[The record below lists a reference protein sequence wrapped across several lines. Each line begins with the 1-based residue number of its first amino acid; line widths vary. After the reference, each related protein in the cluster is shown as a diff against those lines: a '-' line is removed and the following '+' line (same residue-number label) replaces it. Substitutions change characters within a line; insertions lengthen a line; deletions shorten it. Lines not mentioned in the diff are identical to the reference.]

1 MQQREHWGS
10 KLGFLMAA
18 AGSAIGLGSLWKFP
32 YVTGMNGGGLFILCF
47 LVFTFFV
54 GAPIFVAELIIG
66 RQAQKSPIGAFSE
79 LSNHS
84 PHWKILGWVCVLSN
98 FLILSFYSVVAG
110 WAVNYTLMS
119 LNQFTDNKTP
129 QQIAAVFDT
138 LYTSGEMS
146 LFWHFVF
153 MPLTVGVV
161 YGGIRKGIEYWSKLL
176 TPALLVILV
185 GLMIYSVTLDGFPAA
200 IRFIFY
206 PDFANFKFTAIL
218 EALGLAFFTLSVG
231 LGIMITYG
239 SYLSKSDNIP
249 KTVATVSCMDVI
261 VAMMASMMIFP
272 IIFTFGLEP
281 AEGPGLLFKTMP
293 VLFAKLPGTFILST
307 LFFLLVTFTAL
318 TSAVSLMEVLT
329 STIIELVTWS
339 RRKAV
344 LIVGLAAFIF
354 GIPSALAGS
363 GTLFSTW
370 ESMYGRNFFDT
381 VDYLTSNILLPICGF
396 LIAIFAGWFMNKE
409 VMRNEFVQGT
419 LWGKM
424 FRVWWLLVRF
434 VAPAAVLLVLFHKS
448 GIINL
453 EIFQQ

>member
-32 YVTGMNGGGLFILCF
+32 YVTGMNGGGLFVLCF
-47 LVFTFFV
+47 LFFTFFI
-54 GAPIFVAELIIG
+54 GAPIFAAELIIG
-66 RQAQKSPIGAFSE
+66 RHAQKSPIGAFAE

-110 WAVNYTLMS
+110 WAVNYTLLS

-129 QQIAAVFDT
+129 QQIAGVFDT
-138 LYTSGEMS
+138 LYSSGEIS

-153 MPLTVGVV
+153 MLLTVGVV
-161 YGGIRKGIEYWSKLL
+161 YGGIRKGIEYWAKLL

-185 GLMIYSVTLDGFPAA
+185 GLMIYSMTLNGFGEAV
-200 IRFIFY
+200 RFIIY
-206 PDFANFKFTAIL
+206 PNFEGFKLSGIL

-239 SYLSKSDNIP
+239 SYLSKSDDIP
-249 KTVATVSCMDVI
+249 KTVVTVSLMDVI
-261 VAMMASMMIFP
+261 VALMASLMIFP

-293 VLFAKLPGTFILST
+293 VLFAKLPGTFLLST

-318 TSAVSLMEVLT
+318 TSAVSLMEVMT
-329 STIIELVTWS
+329 STIIELVEWS

-344 LIVGLAAFIF
+344 LIVGLIAFIF

-363 GTLFSTW
+363 GSLFGSW

-381 VDYLTSNILLPICGF
+381 VDYLTSNILLPITGF
-396 LIAIFAGWFMNKE
+396 LIAIFAGWFLNKE
-409 VMRNEFVQGT
+409 ISRNEFYQGT
-419 LWGKM
+419 LWGKL
-424 FRVWWLLVRF
+424 FKIWWVSIRWI
-434 VAPAAVLLVLFHKS
+434 APAAVLLVLFHKS

-453 EIFQQ
+453 NIF